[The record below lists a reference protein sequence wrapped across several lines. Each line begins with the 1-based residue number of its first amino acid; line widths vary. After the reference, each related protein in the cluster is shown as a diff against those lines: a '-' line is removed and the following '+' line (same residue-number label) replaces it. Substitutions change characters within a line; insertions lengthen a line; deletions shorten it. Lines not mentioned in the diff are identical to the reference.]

1 MKGKIVAPLAI
12 PPRPEGRPTFICG
25 TESSKYYELERART
39 IYQPHSR
46 GLRKWGKN

>member
-25 TESSKYYELERART
+25 TESSNFEILRVGKSEDHLPT
-39 IYQPHSR
+39 PQP
-46 GLRKWGKN
+46 GVAKMG